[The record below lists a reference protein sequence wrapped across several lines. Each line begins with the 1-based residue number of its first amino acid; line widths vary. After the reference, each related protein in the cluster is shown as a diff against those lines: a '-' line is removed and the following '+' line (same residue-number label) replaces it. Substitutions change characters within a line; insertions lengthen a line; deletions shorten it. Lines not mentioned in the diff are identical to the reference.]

1 LRYIAEHFE
10 TLVFANTL
18 IICPD
23 KIKFSGRGMWEWCK
37 KYEIDFMSQTPSTFS
52 MWGTP
57 PKLQQ
62 HPKIMVSGGEKIP
75 LLLLRTLE
83 QVGVVLNG

>member
-1 LRYIAEHFE
+1 MDDHMCLMIFGH
-10 TLVFANTL
+10 TL

-37 KYEIDFMSQTPSTFS
+37 KYEIDHICQTPSTFAT
-52 MWGTP
+52 WGKP

-62 HPKIMVSGGEKIP
+62 YPRIFGVGGEKIP
-75 LLLLRTLE
+75 LPLLRTLE
-83 QVGVVLNG
+83 QVGVVLNK